1 MNKIKVLLGAV
12 ALLFSIGASAAPIA
26 IDTMYVDNA
35 TANLT
40 VGPLGPFMATT
51 SITPPAQIIMGSF
64 QSSILSV
71 SSTDY
76 ALNIYS
82 TNINGNPAPSGS
94 VDGTTID
101 VDFSSLRGNLTYN
114 NNNYDF
120 ELWPLTTALDYGV
133 YDPVNSTFD
142 IGWSENLVIN
152 LNGLF
157 PTNANLEIN
166 LQGYLTTVPIP
177 GALWLFGSGMIALFG
192 FSRRKIK
199 L

>member
-1 MNKIKVLLGAV
+1 MNKIKVLLGAF

-51 SITPPAQIIMGSF
+51 SISPPAQIIMGSF

-71 SSTDY
+71 SSTSY

-94 VDGTTID
+94 VDGTAID
-101 VDFSSLRGNLTYN
+101 VDFSSLRGNLTYS

-120 ELWPLTTALDYGV
+120 ELWPLTTTLDYGV

-142 IGWSENLVIN
+142 IGWSENLIIN

-157 PTNANLEIN
+157 PTSASLEIN
-166 LQGYLTTVPIP
+166 LQGYLTTVPVP
-177 GALWLFGSGMIALFG
+177 AALWLFGSGMIALFG
-192 FSRRKIK
+192 FSRRKK
-199 L
+199 